1 MHVDEAII
9 HDLER
14 YRTEGYPWAEWDL
27 FRDEAPVYWYEREGI
42 TPFWSITRYA
52 DVKHVSGDNETFAN
66 GEGRLRLD
74 LAERDTRFWDGYRER
89 MIERGWDPN
98 EPPDFIYTDRPVHWD
113 MRRLVAPEFTP
124 KAMRSREESLTLHAQ
139 MYATEFANQVRNH
152 GTADLVEDLA
162 VKLPLAAIC
171 EMMGASPQDWEQVH
185 AWTAVLFDDPALMR
199 FAKEG
204 ESKKEMRRRMFVEF
218 EDWIF
223 EQIADRRLAGC
234 TGPDLISI
242 LLRSEVANEP
252 LTPQQLLGYIRVLI
266 LAGNET
272 TRNAATGGM
281 IALLE
286 HREELDFLAEHRDE
300 DDVIDTA
307 VEEILRWTSPVI
319 QFARVCTRDT
329 EVNGQ
334 LIKAGEHVGIW
345 HASANRDERQFA
357 EPYRFDVQRSPNEHV
372 AFGHGAHFCLGTH
385 LARWELRAF
394 FKAVLP
400 VLTDLQLDG
409 ELERVGHLHVGPIQ
423 RQMVVRKHTA
433 STKS

>member
-1 MHVDEAII
+1 M
-9 HDLER
+9 
-14 YRTEGYPWAEWDL
+14 
-27 FRDEAPVYWYEREGI
+27 
-42 TPFWSITRYA
+42 
-52 DVKHVSGDNETFAN
+52 
-66 GEGRLRLD
+66 
-74 LAERDTRFWDGYRER
+74 
-89 MIERGWDPN
+89 
-98 EPPDFIYTDRPVHWD
+98 
-113 MRRLVAPEFTP
+113 
-124 KAMRSREESLTLHAQ
+124 
-139 MYATEFANQVRNH
+139 
-152 GTADLVEDLA
+152 
-162 VKLPLAAIC
+162 
-171 EMMGASPQDWEQVH
+171 
-185 AWTAVLFDDPALMR
+185 
-199 FAKEG
+199 
-204 ESKKEMRRRMFVEF
+204 
-218 EDWIF
+218 
-223 EQIADRRLAGC
+223 
-234 TGPDLISI
+234 
-242 LLRSEVANEP
+242 
-252 LTPQQLLGYIRVLI
+252 LI

-281 IALLE
+281 SALLE

>member
-1 MHVDEAII
+1 
-9 HDLER
+9 
-14 YRTEGYPWAEWDL
+14 
-27 FRDEAPVYWYEREGI
+27 
-42 TPFWSITRYA
+42 
-52 DVKHVSGDNETFAN
+52 
-66 GEGRLRLD
+66 
-74 LAERDTRFWDGYRER
+74 
-89 MIERGWDPN
+89 
-98 EPPDFIYTDRPVHWD
+98 
-113 MRRLVAPEFTP
+113 MRA
-124 KAMRSREESLTLHAQ
+124 REESLTIHAQ
-139 MYATEFANQVRNH
+139 MYADQFAATLDAN

-199 FAKEG
+199 FAKNG

-223 EQIADRRLAGC
+223 QQIADRRSAGC

-286 HREELDFLAEHRDE
+286 HPEELDFLVEHLDE
-300 DDVIDTA
+300 ADVLDVG

-329 EVNGQ
+329 EISGQ
-334 LIKAGEHVGIW
+334 AIKAGDHVGIW
-345 HASANRDERQFA
+345 HASANRDERQFE
-357 EPYRFDVQRSPNEHV
+357 EPYRCDVQRTPNDHL

-385 LARWELRAF
+385 LARWELRSF
-394 FKAVLP
+394 FRAVIPLLP
-400 VLTDLQLDG
+400 ELTLEGDM
-409 ELERVGHLHVGPIQ
+409 ERVGHLHVGPIQ
-423 RQMVVRKHTA
+423 RQLVVKR
-433 STKS
+433 

>member
-1 MHVDEAII
+1 MRVDEAII

-27 FRDEAPVYWYEREGI
+27 FRKEAPVYWYERDGI
-42 TPFWSITRYA
+42 TPFWSITRYE
-52 DVKHVSGDNETFAN
+52 DVRRVSGDNAVFAN

-74 LAERDTRFWDGYRER
+74 LEERDQRFWEGYRER
-89 MIERGWDPN
+89 MTARGWDPE

-124 KAMRSREESLTLHAQ
+124 KAMRSREESLILHAQ
-139 MYATEFANQVRNH
+139 LYAEQFAKIIEEN

-162 VKLPLAAIC
+162 VKLPLATIC
-171 EMMGASPQDWEQVH
+171 EMMGASPEDWEKVH

-218 EDWIF
+218 EEWIF
-223 EQIADRRLAGC
+223 KQIADRRSSDC
-234 TGPDLISI
+234 SGPDLISI
-242 LLRSEVANEP
+242 LLRSEIDSQP
-252 LTPQQLLGYIRVLI
+252 LTPQQLLGYIKVLI

-281 IALLE
+281 IALIE
-286 HREELDFLAEHRDE
+286 HPTSLRFLADRIDE
-300 DDVIDTA
+300 SDVVDTA

-334 LIKAGEHVGIW
+334 IIRAGDHVGIW
-345 HASANRDERQFA
+345 HASANRDERQFP
-357 EPYRFDVQRSPNEHV
+357 EPYLFDVQRTPNEHL

-385 LARWELRAF
+385 LARWELRSF
-394 FKAVLP
+394 FRAVIPTLCN
-400 VLTDLQLDG
+400 LKLDG
-409 ELERVGHLHVGPIQ
+409 AIERVGHLHVGPIQ
-423 RQMVVRKHTA
+423 RQMVVSNT
-433 STKS
+433 ST

>member
-218 EDWIF
+218 ENWIF

-281 IALLE
+281 IALL
-286 HREELDFLAEHRDE
+286 
-300 DDVIDTA
+300 
-307 VEEILRWTSPVI
+307 
-319 QFARVCTRDT
+319 
-329 EVNGQ
+329 
-334 LIKAGEHVGIW
+334 
-345 HASANRDERQFA
+345 
-357 EPYRFDVQRSPNEHV
+357 
-372 AFGHGAHFCLGTH
+372 
-385 LARWELRAF
+385 
-394 FKAVLP
+394 
-400 VLTDLQLDG
+400 
-409 ELERVGHLHVGPIQ
+409 
-423 RQMVVRKHTA
+423 
-433 STKS
+433 

>member
-1 MHVDEAII
+1 MHVDEAVI
-9 HDLER
+9 HDLDR
-14 YRTEGYPWAEWDL
+14 YRTEGYPWDEWDL
-27 FRDEAPVYWYEREGI
+27 FRNEAPVYWYERDGI

-52 DVKHVSGDNETFAN
+52 DVKQVSGDNETFAN

-89 MIERGWDPN
+89 MTERGWDPE

-113 MRRLVAPEFTP
+113 MRRLVSPEFTP
-124 KAMRSREESLTLHAQ
+124 KAMRSREESLTIHAQ
-139 MYATEFANQVRNH
+139 MYADQFAATLDAN

-199 FAKEG
+199 FAKNG

-223 EQIADRRLAGC
+223 QQIADRRSAGC

-286 HREELDFLAEHRDE
+286 HPEELDFLVEHLDE
-300 DDVIDTA
+300 ADVLDVG

-319 QFARVCTRDT
+319 QFARVCTRDA
-329 EVNGQ
+329 EISGQ
-334 LIKAGEHVGIW
+334 AIKAGDHVGIW
-345 HASANRDERQFA
+345 HASANRDERQFE
-357 EPYRFDVQRSPNEHV
+357 EPYRFDVQRTPNDHL

-385 LARWELRAF
+385 LARWELRSF
-394 FKAVLP
+394 FRAVIPLLP
-400 VLTDLQLDG
+400 ELTLEGDM
-409 ELERVGHLHVGPIQ
+409 ERVGHLHVGPIQ
-423 RQMVVRKHTA
+423 RQLVVKR
-433 STKS
+433 